1 MNNLTTISILFKNIE
16 ISMEEIW
23 KTISVSYYYKS
34 DKINTIWEV
43 SNLGNIKRNGV
54 LIEPTPFNLNPKYLV
69 CTKGLVHR
77 LVAKAFIPNLDN
89 KPEVDHIDGNTR
101 NNRVDNLRWVTSKEN
116 KANPITRTR
125 FLDAL
130 HKYVNSPNFIVPF
143 KGKHHTEETK
153 KILSEKKLGKPR
165 TTPIWNKGLTNCY
178 SEETIKKRTESYKLA
193 ISNRSEDRKTEIHNK
208 FSELMKGNTIVKGY
222 CHINNGVIGKMI
234 NKSKLETYLS
244 QGWKLGRLEKTC
256 KNIKNGRWPS

>member
-1 MNNLTTISILFKNIE
+1 
-16 ISMEEIW
+16 MEEIW

-54 LIEPTPFNLNPKYLV
+54 LIEPKPFNLNHKYLV
-69 CTKGLVHR
+69 CSKGLVHR

-101 NNRVDNLRWVTSKEN
+101 NNRADNLRWVTSKEN
-116 KANPITRTR
+116 KANPITRAR

-153 KILSEKKLGKPR
+153 KILSEQKLGKPR
-165 TTPIWNKGLTNCY
+165 TTPIWNKGKKNCY
-178 SEETIKKRTESYKLA
+178 SEETIRKRVEAIKITKSKWSDEYKL
-193 ISNRSEDRKTEIHNK
+193 SVCKKMSD
-208 FSELMKGNTIVKGY
+208 SSKGNTAVKGY
-222 CHINNGVIGKMI
+222 CHINNGKIGKMI
-234 NKSKLETYLS
+234 NKNELEVYIN
-244 QGWKLGRLEKTC
+244 QGWKTGRLKQQKE
-256 KNIKNGRWPS
+256 NDYI